1 VGRCSKGRAAHEG
14 RRFNDY
20 LTTLVGELFLS
31 INACTVGARPATKD
45 DQEERRGEEAMF
57 TMKRLAT
64 LGMIAAGVTLGWS
77 TGANAQA
84 SAPDTSQGSVATAQ
98 QQADASRQ
106 RATELARAGGWAYK
120 TGLVGQAQ
128 RDAARHQEEADRAAA
143 EAQSCPPPA
152 PPSLAEAAALARLE
166 ELRQA
171 SAWAYKTGAVARAER
186 EVQAAQSAGGQVELV
201 ATSPA
206 QTAALARL
214 EELRQ
219 AGGWAYKTGAVARAE
234 REVQAQATTTQPT
247 SICGGRE
254 GQPRV
259 LMTSRM

>member
-1 VGRCSKGRAAHEG
+1 
-14 RRFNDY
+14 
-20 LTTLVGELFLS
+20 
-31 INACTVGARPATKD
+31 
-45 DQEERRGEEAMF
+45 MF

-84 SAPDTSQGSVATAQ
+84 SAPGTLEARVATAQ

-120 TGLVGQAQ
+120 TGLVAQAQ
-128 RDAARHQEEADRAAA
+128 RDAARHQEEADKALA
-143 EAQSCPPPA
+143 EGQSCPPPA
-152 PPSLAEAAALARLE
+152 PPSLAQAAALAQLE
-166 ELRQA
+166 EVRQA
-171 SAWAYKTGAVARAER
+171 GAWAYKTGAVARAER
-186 EVQAAQSAGGQVELV
+186 EAQAAQAVGGEAELSV
-201 ATSPA
+201 PSPA
-206 QTAALARL
+206 QAAALARL

-234 REVQAQATTTQPT
+234 REVQAQATTQPT

-259 LMTSRM
+259 LITSRN